1 MIHGRPTKAV
11 LRRSFADIDITKLAT
26 VQEGKA
32 QVKATLLKAKPRA
45 KSRINNKS
53 GYTSY
58 IGSRPSPTSAWK
70 VNSLSATA
78 RHQLIDELPK
88 PDRKGDKN
96 GKGDG
101 AGGGAASAMSA
112 LKSDEK
118 IQETQ
123 IQKYSGDA
131 PTVNIGPER
140 RRRNVWVP
148 VERRDQR
155 PT

>member
-1 MIHGRPTKAV
+1 MSPPRHH
-11 LRRSFADIDITKLAT
+11 LIDT
-26 VQEGKA
+26 QWF
-32 QVKATLLKAKPRA
+32 LKMWCQ
-45 KSRINNKS
+45 SR
-53 GYTSY
+53 
-58 IGSRPSPTSAWK
+58 
-70 VNSLSATA
+70 
-78 RHQLIDELPK
+78 DELPK

-140 RRRNVWVP
+140 RRKNVWVP
-148 VERRDQR
+148 VERRER
-155 PT
+155 PKPR